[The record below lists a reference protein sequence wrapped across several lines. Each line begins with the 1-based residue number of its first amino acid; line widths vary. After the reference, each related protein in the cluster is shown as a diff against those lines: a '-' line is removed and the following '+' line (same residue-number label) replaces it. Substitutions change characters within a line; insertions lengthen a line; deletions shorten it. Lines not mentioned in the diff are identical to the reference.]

1 MAAPKGSKK
10 YHNPETGEV
19 TIRVGHPGEPWILG
33 IPDSHK
39 NPKGNLVWHDPNTG
53 KHIRRSRYPGEPWV
67 RGWHPD
73 RKTSC
78 GNGNRGRKQDMEVV
92 RRRAES
98 VIRRHNEE
106 GLSEAEKEGHRQ
118 VSRKLKGRQKTEG
131 ELAYIE
137 ENLTGKYNPSNCRRM
152 AERNKCD
159 TVYLLKITTHS
170 GNTFGKWGSTKRGNL
185 RWLPLFQR
193 GFQVETLGVY
203 FLGALAPETEEEVG
217 LTLSKFPADLE
228 GLKFGGYTETFE
240 WSEQTQNIVKEIING
255 LEKSASPQGNG

>member
-1 MAAPKGSKK
+1 
-10 YHNPETGEV
+10 
-19 TIRVGHPGEPWILG
+19 
-33 IPDSHK
+33 
-39 NPKGNLVWHDPNTG
+39 
-53 KHIRRSRYPGEPWV
+53 
-67 RGWHPD
+67 
-73 RKTSC
+73 
-78 GNGNRGRKQDMEVV
+78 MEVV